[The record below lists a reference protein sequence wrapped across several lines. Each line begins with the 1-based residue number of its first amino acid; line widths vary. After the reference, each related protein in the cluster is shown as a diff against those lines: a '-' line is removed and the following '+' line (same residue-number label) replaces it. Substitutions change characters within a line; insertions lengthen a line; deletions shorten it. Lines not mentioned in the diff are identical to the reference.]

1 MKQKMI
7 FLPSHVC
14 LPKTFLLIPW
24 IPTIKGT
31 ARFSCNEPRGHL
43 AHLWNHSPAV
53 SWELVGLSP
62 LQLISSQ
69 ILRPVETGPP
79 FSVYSLAQG
88 TNFSWDNTHPTLSV
102 ALPTK

>member
-1 MKQKMI
+1 MKQKI
-7 FLPSHVC
+7 TFLLSHIC
-14 LPKTFLLIPW
+14 LPKPFLLVPQIPP
-24 IPTIKGT
+24 IEGT

-43 AHLWNHSPAV
+43 APLWNPSPAV

-69 ILRPVETGPP
+69 TPRPVKTWPP

-88 TNFSWDNTHPTLSV
+88 TDFTGQHAPHSKRGTSH
-102 ALPTK
+102 